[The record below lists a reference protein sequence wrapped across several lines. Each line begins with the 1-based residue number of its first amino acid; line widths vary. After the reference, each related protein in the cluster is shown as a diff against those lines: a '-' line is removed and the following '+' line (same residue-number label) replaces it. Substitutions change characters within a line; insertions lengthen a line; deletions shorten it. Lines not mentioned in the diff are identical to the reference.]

1 MSEIIIERTKSNIPC
16 IWESG
21 GAYTNTANCVM
32 VCNMYGNPKKP
43 VYITKHGPR
52 ACGDHALIPIR
63 ENDYTISMT
72 KDRYGMNAS
81 IYKIIK
87 INDNNTCEVERINQ
101 YIEDKYNEIRGWTEE
116 YDPMF
121 DNVIQA
127 GKEKMND
134 YHCRNPYYII
144 EGEI

>member
-1 MSEIIIERTKSNIPC
+1 M
-16 IWESG
+16 
-21 GAYTNTANCVM
+21 
-32 VCNMYGNPKKP
+32 
-43 VYITKHGPR
+43 
-52 ACGDHALIPIR
+52 L
-63 ENDYTISMT
+63 
-72 KDRYGMNAS
+72 S
-81 IYKIIK
+81 IGYV
-87 INDNNTCEVERINQ
+87 NDNNTCEVERINQ
-101 YIEDKYNEIRGWTEE
+101 YIEDEDNEIRGWTEE